1 MLLSNLQWKLT
12 EKKVRF
18 KISLSNLCCYATV
31 KFTTIHSK
39 REEMS
44 EKQTIHNLIIANRKR
59 KKKKEKL
66 CRANLDLVDD
76 EIWKSMYKFAGSLDC
91 CFKRYAFL
99 RILGAVS
106 CAVVVSLCS
115 RICSYTVF
123 ASICDVLSI
132 SVDEFSRQ
140 FFFHCQTDRQ

>member
-1 MLLSNLQWKLT
+1 
-12 EKKVRF
+12 
-18 KISLSNLCCYATV
+18 
-31 KFTTIHSK
+31 
-39 REEMS
+39 MS
-44 EKQTIHNLIIANRKR
+44 EKQRIHNLIIANRKR

-76 EIWKSMYKFAGSLDC
+76 EIWKSMYRFAGSLDC

-106 CAVVVSLCS
+106 CAVVVSLCG

-123 ASICDVLSI
+123 VLSI
-132 SVDEFSRQ
+132 SLDEFSRQ